1 MKSFNLAEV
10 FVRVIVLELAM
21 HEHVEAVSWKGTHS
35 ALSSLKKGRIV
46 RLGEITLLEAKAS
59 VAHIGRLR
67 KVSFA
72 TLKGIN
78 QIQNVTSTSCLKL
91 PAKFVM
97 VPIQIMNE

>member
-1 MKSFNLAEV
+1 MALS
-10 FVRVIVLELAM
+10 
-21 HEHVEAVSWKGTHS
+21 THS